1 MKRKASQGNHFSLTI
16 THKFHFLKKY
26 WAYSDVILA
35 QIFNFINCLKKDPT
49 PVLVSWPHQQGTTRA
64 GVSNVDIHFAPGWVT
79 WHMACPSLQTSNLL
93 HTFDKFEE
101 TWRIL
106 KNFKFEISISLNS
119 NDFLFWSLLSLSR
132 SRLRGPHTGKTLDC
146 KSII

>member
-64 GVSNVDIHFAPGWVT
+64 GVSNVDIHFVSILLVKIKQIWFYLKLDKNIFIHNLNIQHNVVT
-79 WHMACPSLQTSNLL
+79 HSTV
-93 HTFDKFEE
+93 F
-101 TWRIL
+101 
-106 KNFKFEISISLNS
+106 IS
-119 NDFLFWSLLSLSR
+119 DFIQNPDT
-132 SRLRGPHTGKTLDC
+132 PHSQINIRC
-146 KSII
+146 